1 MLYLIFEI
9 YILIIILLL
18 LYINEII
25 WNLYDH
31 IKNIKLFF
39 EYILF
44 LISKIYIYIDIWLPF
59 PIYIIYLH
67 VLGIFGM
74 DIY

>member
-1 MLYLIFEI
+1 MKYI

-25 WNLYDH
+25 WNLYDP
-31 IKNIKLFF
+31 IKNIKLFV

-44 LISKIYIYIDIWLPF
+44 LISKIYIYIDIWLSF

-67 VLGIFGM
+67 ILGIFAM